1 MKGHF
6 FVMEGSSVLEVDK
19 QARVVVQPVIDWL
32 MEDARHYLQRTQLL
46 FGQFCAELI
55 GLGIPVDRVTIHI
68 RQLHP
73 EFEARTLLW
82 TSDAGGAVLH
92 DRAHGIR
99 NNDLFLKS
107 PVKTVILDGQTVRRR
122 LSDRDCP
129 LDYPIVADLKEAG
142 FTDYT
147 IRPFFF
153 AKQERMAISFATKAP
168 EGFSD
173 LCIAIFDALM
183 PAFGACVEL
192 TETKRTGRMLLDTYV
207 GSQAGGRV
215 WSGDIRRGEG
225 TEIEAAIWLCD
236 LRSFSSL
243 SSVLPRNHIIDLLNR
258 YFDAI
263 CAPVEREGGEIL
275 KFIGDAALAIFRR
288 DTPKAS
294 VNSAIVAAEE
304 ALKSLDS
311 LNTALR
317 DEGCPSWPLR
327 CGISI
332 HYGKMMYGN
341 IGANNRLDFTVIGS
355 DVNLV
360 DRLQDL
366 TREVDPPLV
375 LSSCAARYTC
385 RDSRSMGGFRF
396 KGFTEEQEA
405 YCLGCSAHVP
415 CVDHEAA
422 AKEAVSGG

>member
-1 MKGHF
+1 
-6 FVMEGSSVLEVDK
+6 MEGSSALEVDK
-19 QARVVVQPVIDWL
+19 QARVAVQPVIDWL
-32 MEDARHYLQRTQLL
+32 MADARQYLHRTQLL
-46 FGQFCAELI
+46 FGQFCAELL
-55 GLGIPVDRVTIHI
+55 GLGIPIDRATMHI

-82 TSDAGGAVLH
+82 TSDAGGAVIH

-99 NNDLFLKS
+99 NNALFLES
-107 PVKTVILDGQTVRRR
+107 PVKTVIIDEQTVRRR
-122 LSDRDCP
+122 LSDPDCP
-129 LDYPIVADLKEAG
+129 LDYPIVADLKESG

-173 LCIAIFDALM
+173 LCLAIFDALM

-192 TETKRTGRMLLDTYV
+192 TETKRTGRLLLDTYV

-215 WSGDIRRGEG
+215 WSGDIRRGQG

-243 SSVLPRNHIIDLLNR
+243 SSVLPRDHIIDLLNR

-263 CAPVEREGGEIL
+263 CEPVEQEGGEVL
-275 KFIGDAALAIFRR
+275 KFIGDAALAIFRK

-304 ALKSLDS
+304 ALKSLDV
-311 LNTALR
+311 LNAALR
-317 DEGCPSWPLR
+317 DEKCPSWPLR
-327 CGISI
+327 CGISV

-375 LSSCAARYTC
+375 LSSCAANYTC
-385 RDSRSMGGFRF
+385 RDSRRMGRFRF
-396 KGFTEEQEA
+396 KGFAEEQDA
-405 YCLGCSAHVP
+405 YCLGCS
-415 CVDHEAA
+415 VDAICPDEKPAA
-422 AKEAVSGG
+422 RKAVSAG